1 MKKIVY
7 VLFIVTMC
15 LSLCACTQQ
24 INNELSN
31 HSVVSNSNENDIVS
45 GDDLREFGM
54 ISGFESWYALQHNEN
69 YDGKYQ
75 PFKTVVTIDYQ
86 WWITGFDPSHQNA
99 QANNL
104 QSTVMIDFSNNADM
118 GQAFKEAWGNVW
130 SFDDMKATLV
140 W

>member
-86 WWITGFDPSHQNA
+86 ISGW
-99 QANNL
+99 L
-104 QSTVMIDFSNNADM
+104 
-118 GQAFKEAWGNVW
+118 
-130 SFDDMKATLV
+130 
-140 W
+140 